1 MDGVMAGLEKLA
13 ANVDLSVGQLV
24 SRTSGFGHDMT
35 IGTTV
40 VLERSG
46 AGSARDHGR
55 PR

>member
-1 MDGVMAGLEKLA
+1 MAGLEKLA

-40 VLERSG
+40 VLALGGRV
-46 AGSARDHGR
+46 GS
-55 PR
+55 